1 MFRLYSLPAWVC
13 IDTPSRRMS
22 GVSGVSEAA
31 ALIAFA
37 EVPHTLPLHPFFF
50 TLQVYGWKRAF
61 LSSDGSDRTRRTPAD
76 YQRYQSILPLGTGGS
91 EGKGGDVGGHDLVFS
106 SGRAQCVPGIDVNV
120 PRLPNM
126 NDSATEVSVVGGS
139 GARTDGLLIEYGFRL
154 QVASS
159 LSDERGNLQSCST
172 WEVEMRSFGCGWD
185 AALTFGF
192 LLHLFIGFIILWTCF
207 SNQLYHCSAFCS
219 WTKKV
224 DPIVDSQ
231 NPLPL
236 EDTRRLCCASEEGFC
251 QAGPEGKTMTIGYSG
266 YGAAEQ
272 SDFGFASTQTASHH
286 SPWDRRAAAAQ
297 DKSFPVVKEVYGGLL
312 QVWNSSCSPAEMVQV
327 NDRLIEVDGQQGSKT
342 EPPWHVRGDGCGTAL
357 ALIPVACDRHRS
369 ASIGSRA
376 EELCDRLQERKD
388 AGDGVLELKFR
399 RPREKKV
406 VLSKTEGKEF
416 GITLNYFKSASKVL
430 IAGLDEDGLVQDW
443 NLAHPE
449 TPVKRGDVIIEVNG
463 LRDDV
468 TKMVLEMKNSEQPSL
483 TLLEY

>member
-1 MFRLYSLPAWVC
+1 
-13 IDTPSRRMS
+13 MS
-22 GVSGVSEAA
+22 
-31 ALIAFA
+31 
-37 EVPHTLPLHPFFF
+37 
-50 TLQVYGWKRAF
+50 W
-61 LSSDGSDRTRRTPAD
+61 
-76 YQRYQSILPLGTGGS
+76 
-91 EGKGGDVGGHDLVFS
+91 
-106 SGRAQCVPGIDVNV
+106 
-120 PRLPNM
+120 
-126 NDSATEVSVVGGS
+126 
-139 GARTDGLLIEYGFRL
+139 
-154 QVASS
+154 
-159 LSDERGNLQSCST
+159 
-172 WEVEMRSFGCGWD
+172 
-185 AALTFGF
+185 
-192 LLHLFIGFIILWTCF
+192 
-207 SNQLYHCSAFCS
+207 
-219 WTKKV
+219 
-224 DPIVDSQ
+224 
-231 NPLPL
+231 
-236 EDTRRLCCASEEGFC
+236 LCCASEEGFC

-272 SDFGFASTQTASHH
+272 VGVVVTKLDLSLGSNVGVAFDV
-286 SPWDRRAAAAQ
+286 Q

-342 EPPWHVRGDGCGTAL
+342 
-357 ALIPVACDRHRS
+357 
-369 ASIGSRA
+369 
-376 EELCDRLQERKD
+376 ELCDRLQERKD